1 MFGKRLQELRKEKG
15 LSQKDFA
22 IAIGYSQAQIS
33 QWETNVNEP
42 TASAIIKIADYI
54 NISTDYLLC
63 RKDFN

>member
-42 TASAIIKIADYI
+42 TASAIIKIADYF
-54 NISTDYLLC
+54 NVSTDYLLG
-63 RKDFN
+63 RNDFD